1 MNGRL
6 GAVLGAALLLAT
18 GLTGAAPLNA
28 AQQPDPVIQVRAG
41 VHPDRDRLVFNWPD
55 GAVDYTVAQ
64 QGDTVQIT
72 FSRRGKADFTAVQR
86 AKLRNVPTVGQ
97 ATVDGRLVVQIT
109 IPPGSEIKHF
119 RSGSGAIAIDVVNP
133 PKNGAAAIRAA
144 GPSAGTC
151 TGVTYPHPHS
161 RATGTVS
168 GQTAG
173 AGKAADIAEAGSDPT
188 GGCGSGSPGNGP
200 SPEHGGT
207 GPAAILRVTP
217 GPVASQPLNASHPKC
232 TVAASR
238 WMLRTG
244 RRRCLYPRRLP
255 NVVFGRPLELDGRIK
270 VIRRCPDWAGLKP
283 CPCAAPPLSA
293 WPCPKAWNQR

>member
-6 GAVLGAALLLAT
+6 GAVLGAALLLAA
-18 GLTGAAPLNA
+18 GLTGAAPPLA
-28 AQQPDPVIQVRAG
+28 AQQPDPVVQVRAG

-72 FSRRGKADFTAVQR
+72 FSRPGKADFTAVQR

-119 RSGSGAIAIDVVNP
+119 RSGSGGIAIDVVNP
-133 PKNGAAAIRAA
+133 PKNGAAASAQPA
-144 GPSAGTC
+144 PAPAPVPASPTPTPS
-151 TGVTYPHPHS
+151 S

-173 AGKAADIAEAGSDPT
+173 AG
-188 GGCGSGSPGNGP
+188 
-200 SPEHGGT
+200 
-207 GPAAILRVTP
+207 
-217 GPVASQPLNASHPKC
+217 
-232 TVAASR
+232 
-238 WMLRTG
+238 
-244 RRRCLYPRRLP
+244 
-255 NVVFGRPLELDGRIK
+255 
-270 VIRRCPDWAGLKP
+270 
-283 CPCAAPPLSA
+283 
-293 WPCPKAWNQR
+293 